1 MKKSRKLLA
10 LVLAMMMTF
19 SLMSMSAAAYG
30 EEHEH
35 DCAVCSEDEVIQ
47 PRRPSAMCSY
57 CGTMQIVIEEGPW
70 SVSSN
75 PYSRCAAHRWIDHLH
90 TYDSKFYVFECGHA
104 VEVRNNDVCHWG
116 E

>member
-47 PRRPSAMCSY
+47 PRRA
-57 CGTMQIVIEEGPW
+57 
-70 SVSSN
+70 
-75 PYSRCAAHRWIDHLH
+75 L
-90 TYDSKFYVFECGHA
+90 
-104 VEVRNNDVCHWG
+104 VCIK
-116 E
+116 